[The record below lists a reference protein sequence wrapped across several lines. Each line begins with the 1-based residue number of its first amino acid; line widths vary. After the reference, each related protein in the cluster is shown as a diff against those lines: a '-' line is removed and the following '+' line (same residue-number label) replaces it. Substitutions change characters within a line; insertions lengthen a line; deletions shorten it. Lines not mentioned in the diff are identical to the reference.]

1 MDKTESGEPLVL
13 FADDETA
20 LHRLVVA
27 LLSAHGYHVECVTN
41 GAEGLRSFRKS
52 RHDVII
58 TDLLMPEMNGYEFLR
73 ELRAIDPD
81 AGERTIVLTGASE
94 ETWRWFERDGV
105 AAFLTKPV
113 NPVVLLAEL
122 TKCVSRKKP

>member
-1 MDKTESGEPLVL
+1 ML
-13 FADDETA
+13 FADDETT

-27 LLSAHGYHVECVTN
+27 LLSTHGYQVECVTN
-41 GAEGLRSFRKS
+41 GAEGLRSFRK
-52 RHDVII
+52 RHHDAII

-105 AAFLTKPV
+105 ASFLTKPV
-113 NPVVLLAEL
+113 DPAVLLAEL
-122 TKCVSRKKP
+122 SRCVSRKKR